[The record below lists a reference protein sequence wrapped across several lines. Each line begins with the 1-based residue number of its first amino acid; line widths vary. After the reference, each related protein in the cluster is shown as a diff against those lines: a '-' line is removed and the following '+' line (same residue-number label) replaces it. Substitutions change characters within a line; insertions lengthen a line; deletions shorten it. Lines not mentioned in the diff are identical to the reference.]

1 MEKVYCRELDTPVGQ
16 VILGAMGGKLCLC
29 DWKNSKRRMQNANRV
44 KRLLKAELVDITLSQ
59 EELES
64 LAEASKSESLAEAS
78 ALQESLSVLDKTEK
92 ELAEYFACSRQS
104 FDIPLLLAGTDF
116 QKSVWQALKE
126 IPYGEVVTYM
136 DVSHSIGN
144 PQAIRAVS
152 QAIGSNP
159 LSLLIPCHRVVGSNG
174 ALTGYAGGI
183 EAKRWLLELENG
195 QEKGKKRAQKIIN
208 VW

>member
-1 MEKVYCRELDTPVGQ
+1 MRGEMEKVYCREQVTPVGQ

-29 DWKNSKRRMQNANRV
+29 DWKNGKRRMQNANRI
-44 KRLLKAELVDITLSQ
+44 KRLLKAELVAIPSSQ
-59 EELES
+59 EEPEL
-64 LAEASKSESLAEAS
+64 LAEAFAI
-78 ALQESLSVLDKTEK
+78 QDSLSVLDKTEK
-92 ELAEYFACSRQS
+92 ELVEYFAGSRQS

-116 QKSVWQALKE
+116 QKSVWQALRV

-136 DVSHSIGN
+136 DVSQSIGN

-152 QAIGSNP
+152 QAIGSNL
-159 LSLLIPCHRVVGSNG
+159 LSILIPCHRVVGSNG

-183 EAKRWLLELENG
+183 EAKRCLLELENG
-195 QEKGKKRAQKIIN
+195 QEMGKKWARKRAQKIIN

>member
-1 MEKVYCRELDTPVGQ
+1 MRGKMEKVYCRELDTPVGQ

-29 DWKNSKRRMQNANRV
+29 DWKNSKRRMQNANRI
-44 KRLLKAELVDITLSQ
+44 KRLLKAELVAIPSSQ

-92 ELAEYFACSRQS
+92 ELAEYFAGSRQS

-116 QKSVWQALKE
+116 QKSVWQALRE

-136 DVSHSIGN
+136 DVSQSIGN

-159 LSLLIPCHRVVGSNG
+159 LSILIPCHRVVGSNG

-183 EAKRWLLELENG
+183 EAKRWLLELEKNN
-195 QEKGKKRAQKIIN
+195 K
-208 VW
+208 

>member
-1 MEKVYCRELDTPVGQ
+1 MENINMPSKNSVIMQEVETPVGN
-16 VILGAMGGKLCLC
+16 VLLGAIGGLLCLC
-29 DWKNSKRRMQNANRV
+29 DWKNSKRRLQNANRI
-44 KRLLKAELVDITLSQ
+44 KRLLKAELVAIPSSQ
-59 EELES
+59 EEPEL
-64 LAEASKSESLAEAS
+64 LAEASS
-78 ALQESLSVLDKTEK
+78 LQESLSVLNKTEK
-92 ELAEYFACSRQS
+92 ELAEYFAGSRQS
-104 FDIPLLLAGTDF
+104 FDIPLLLVGTDF
-116 QKSVWQALKE
+116 QKSVWQVLRE

-136 DVSHSIGN
+136 DVSHFIGN

-183 EAKRWLLELENG
+183 DAKRWLLELEENN
-195 QEKGKKRAQKIIN
+195 KKLVK